1 MYVCTYIYTHTLT
14 WMLVCGSG
22 GSLQDMVV
30 KAFEELMGGDSGVAV
45 ADITGYHI
53 CMYVCM
59 CMFKISI
66 FISIYLLLL
75 RTSPGTM
82 YVCIQNIYIYISLS
96 LSLSLYC
103 SC

>member
-1 MYVCTYIYTHTLT
+1 
-14 WMLVCGSG
+14 
-22 GSLQDMVV
+22 MVV

-75 RTSPGTM
+75 RTSPGTI
-82 YVCIQNIYIYISLS
+82 YVCMYSKYLHLHLS
-96 LSLSLYC
+96 LSLSLLQLLTSLGTC
-103 SC
+103 ILQVLLQEHGDTSP